1 MIDRKDGRK
10 HMIKLK
16 RHYAVMALILSLF
29 GCDSSGRNIENN
41 KAIEDKNKVSQTY
54 SNQVADDRMLL
65 VLSAPSVHD
74 PYYKSAFQRIVD
86 FQIDYA
92 KSILGND
99 NVVILVDEDT
109 KPYFTGKVP
118 EDILLVDDVRDI
130 WMRDFTTVNPMQ
142 PVQFTYTWASMT
154 KKQSKDV
161 QKSFNQFADRY
172 QIQRAKTDLMI
183 DGGNLVDDYAG
194 RVITTTR
201 FMEDNELSY
210 NEAKQEL
217 KTTLGATEVAILEP
231 DEEVLAHSDGMV
243 SWVDKNTLLVNDYS
257 KTPSFRTTVMKEL
270 KASFPTAKI
279 VEVPVEYKTNPKGQW
294 EGFESACGV
303 NLNATVTQNNIYVP
317 TFNMPH
323 DQKALTIIKQNTS
336 KKVIPVNAESVCPMG
351 GSVRCLTWQVT
362 GDNAA
367 KLIQAARDK

>member
-118 EDILLVDDVRDI
+118 EDILLVGDVRDI

-217 KTTLGATEVAILEP
+217 KKTLGATEVAILEP

-303 NLNATVTQNNIYVP
+303 NLNATVTHHNIYVP

-362 GDNAA
+362 GDNAV

>member
-1 MIDRKDGRK
+1 MSKISKSVFSA
-10 HMIKLK
+10 I
-16 RHYAVMALILSLF
+16 SLMLLAS
-29 GCDSSGRNIENN
+29 CSSASDPQPPE
-41 KAIEDKNKVSQTY
+41 KAGKQAGMKKFANEISAQ
-54 SNQVADDRMLL
+54 RMLL

-74 PYYKSAFQRIVD
+74 PYYKAAFQQIVD

-92 KSILGND
+92 KSILGHD
-99 NVVILVDEDT
+99 NVVIIADEDT
-109 KPYFTGKVP
+109 KPFFTGKVP

-130 WMRDFTTVNPMQ
+130 WMRDFTTVNPAQ

-154 KKQSKDV
+154 EKQSRQV
-161 QKSFNQFADRY
+161 QKSFSRFADRY
-172 QIQRAKTDLMI
+172 KIQRAKTDLMI
-183 DGGNLVDDYAG
+183 DGGNIVDDYAG

-210 NEAKQEL
+210 DEAKQEL
-217 KTTLGATEVAILEP
+217 KQALGASQVAILEP

-257 KTPSFRTTVMKEL
+257 KTPSFRTLVLDEL
-270 KASFPTAKI
+270 RSSFPSAKI

-303 NLNATVTQNNIYVP
+303 NLNAAVTYNYIYVP

-323 DQKALTIIKQNTS
+323 DQAALNIIRKNTS

-351 GSVRCLTWQVT
+351 GSVRCLTWQLN
-362 GDNAA
+362 GENAS
-367 KLIQAARDK
+367 KLILAAREL

>member
-1 MIDRKDGRK
+1 
-10 HMIKLK
+10 MIKTK
-16 RHYAVMALILSLF
+16 RHYAVMALILSLW
-29 GCDSSGRNIENN
+29 GCDSSGKNLENN
-41 KAIEDKNKVSQTY
+41 KVSEDKKMGQTY
-54 SNQVADDRMLL
+54 SNQVTDERMLL

-74 PYYKSAFQRIVD
+74 AYYKSAFQQIVD
-86 FQIDYA
+86 FQIAYA

-118 EDILLVDDVRDI
+118 EDILLVDDIRDI
-130 WMRDFTTVNPMQ
+130 WMRDFTTVNPEQ

-154 KKQSKDV
+154 QKQSKDV

-201 FMEDNELSY
+201 FMQDNELSY

-217 KTTLGATEVAILEP
+217 KATLGATEVAILEP

-257 KTPSFRTTVMKEL
+257 KNPSFRSIVMKEL
-270 KASFPTAKI
+270 KTSFPTAKI

-303 NLNATVTQNNIYVP
+303 NLNATVTHNNIYVP

-323 DQKALTIIKQNTS
+323 DEKALTIIKQNTS
-336 KKVIPVNAESVCPMG
+336 KKVISVNAENVCPMG
-351 GSVRCLTWQVT
+351 GSVRCLTWQVA
-362 GDNAA
+362 GDNAV
-367 KLIQAARDK
+367 KLIQAARHK

>member
-1 MIDRKDGRK
+1 
-10 HMIKLK
+10 MIKLK
-16 RHYAVMALILSLF
+16 SRSAVILLALSLV
-29 GCDSSGRNIENN
+29 GCDSSGGDLGKNNMGEN
-41 KAIEDKNKVSQTY
+41 KTKVSQTY
-54 SNQVADDRMLL
+54 SNQVADNKMLL
-65 VLSAPSVHD
+65 VLSAPSIHD

-86 FQIDYA
+86 FQINYA

-109 KPYFTGKVP
+109 KPFFTGKVP

-130 WMRDFTTVNPMQ
+130 WMRDFTTVNPKQ
-142 PVQFTYTWASMT
+142 PVQFSYTWASMSQ
-154 KKQSKDV
+154 KQSQDV
-161 QKSFNQFADRY
+161 QKSFSRFADRY
-172 QIQRAKTDLMI
+172 KIQRAKTDLMI

-210 NEAKQEL
+210 DEAKQEL
-217 KTTLGATEVAILEP
+217 KTALGAREVAILEP

-257 KTPSFRTTVMKEL
+257 KIPSFRTVVMDEL
-270 KASFPTAKI
+270 KASFPSAKI

-294 EGFESACGV
+294 DGFESACGV
-303 NLNATVTQNNIYVP
+303 NLNSTVTYNNIYVP

-323 DQKALTIIKQNTS
+323 DQKALRMIKQNTT
-336 KKVIPVNAESVCPMG
+336 KKVIPINAESVCPMG

-362 GDNAA
+362 GENAV
-367 KLIQAARDK
+367 KLIQAARER

>member
-1 MIDRKDGRK
+1 
-10 HMIKLK
+10 MIKLK
-16 RHYAVMALILSLF
+16 RHYAAMALILSLF

-41 KAIEDKNKVSQTY
+41 KAIEDKNKVGQTY
-54 SNQVADDRMLL
+54 SNQVAEDRMLL

-99 NVVILVDEDT
+99 NVVILVDKDT

-217 KTTLGATEVAILEP
+217 KAMLGATEVAILEP

>member
-1 MIDRKDGRK
+1 
-10 HMIKLK
+10 MIKRK
-16 RHYAVMALILSLF
+16 SRSAVILLLLSLV
-29 GCDSSGRNIENN
+29 GCDSSGGDLGKNNMGEN
-41 KAIEDKNKVSQTY
+41 KTKVSQTY
-54 SNQVADDRMLL
+54 SNQVANDKMFL
-65 VLSAPSVHD
+65 VLSAPSIHD

-86 FQIDYA
+86 FQINYA

-109 KPYFTGKVP
+109 KPFFTGKVP

-130 WMRDFTTVNPMQ
+130 WMRDFTTVNPKQ
-142 PVQFTYTWASMT
+142 PVQFSYTWASMSQ
-154 KKQSKDV
+154 KQSQDV
-161 QKSFNQFADRY
+161 QKSFSRFADRY
-172 QIQRAKTDLMI
+172 KIQRAKTDLMI

-210 NEAKQEL
+210 DEAKQEL
-217 KTTLGATEVAILEP
+217 KTALGAREVAILEP

-257 KTPSFRTTVMKEL
+257 KIPSFRTVVMDEL
-270 KASFPTAKI
+270 KASFPSAKI

-294 EGFESACGV
+294 DGFESACGV
-303 NLNATVTQNNIYVP
+303 NLNSTVTYNNIYVP

-323 DQKALTIIKQNTS
+323 DQKALRIIKQNTT
-336 KKVIPVNAESVCPMG
+336 KKVIPINAESVCPMG

-362 GDNAA
+362 GENAV
-367 KLIQAARDK
+367 KLITAARER

>member
-16 RHYAVMALILSLF
+16 RHYAAMALILSLF
-29 GCDSSGRNIENN
+29 GCDSSGRNVENN
-41 KAIEDKNKVSQTY
+41 KAIEDKNKVGQTY
-54 SNQVADDRMLL
+54 SNQVAEDRMLL

-99 NVVILVDEDT
+99 NVVIVVDEDT

-118 EDILLVDDVRDI
+118 EDILLVDDIRDI

-154 KKQSKDV
+154 QKQSKEV
-161 QKSFNQFADRY
+161 QKSFSQFADRY

-183 DGGNLVDDYAG
+183 DGGNFVDDYAG

-217 KTTLGATEVAILEP
+217 KTTLGAREVAILEP

-257 KTPSFRTTVMKEL
+257 KTPSLRTTVMTEL

-303 NLNATVTQNNIYVP
+303 NLNATVTHNNIYVP

-336 KKVIPVNAESVCPMG
+336 KKVIPVNAENVCPMG

-362 GDNAA
+362 GNNAA

>member
-1 MIDRKDGRK
+1 
-10 HMIKLK
+10 MIKRM
-16 RHYAVMALILSLF
+16 RHYAVMALILSLL
-29 GCDSSGRNIENN
+29 GCDSSGRNVENN

-54 SNQVADDRMLL
+54 SNQVTDDRMLL

-99 NVVILVDEDT
+99 NVVIVVDKDT

-118 EDILLVDDVRDI
+118 EDILLMDDVRDI

-142 PVQFTYTWASMT
+142 PVQFIYTWASMT

-161 QKSFNQFADRY
+161 QKSFSQFADRY
-172 QIQRAKTDLMI
+172 QIQRTKTDLMI

-217 KTTLGATEVAILEP
+217 KSTLGATEVAILEP

-257 KTPSFRTTVMKEL
+257 KTPAFRTTVMKEL

-303 NLNATVTQNNIYVP
+303 NLNATVTHHNIYVP

-323 DQKALTIIKQNTS
+323 DQKALSIIKQNTS

-362 GDNAA
+362 GDNAV

>member
-1 MIDRKDGRK
+1 MIDRKNGRK

-16 RHYAVMALILSLF
+16 HHYAVMALILSLF

-41 KAIEDKNKVSQTY
+41 KTVEDKNKVSQTY
-54 SNQVADDRMLL
+54 SNQVADDKMLL

-99 NVVILVDEDT
+99 NVVILVDKDT

-154 KKQSKDV
+154 QKQSKEV
-161 QKSFNQFADRY
+161 QKSFSQFADRY
-172 QIQRAKTDLMI
+172 QIQRAKTDLML

-201 FMEDNELSY
+201 FMQDNELSY
-210 NEAKQEL
+210 SEAKQEL
-217 KTTLGATEVAILEP
+217 KNTLGAREVAILEP

-243 SWVDKNTLLVNDYS
+243 SWVDQNTLLVNDYS
-257 KTPSFRTTVMKEL
+257 KTPSFRTTVMNEL

-279 VEVPVEYKTNPKGQW
+279 VEVPVEYKTNPKGEW
-294 EGFESACGV
+294 DGFESACGV
-303 NLNATVTQNNIYVP
+303 NLNATVTHNNIYVP
-317 TFNMPH
+317 TFNMAH
-323 DQKALTIIKQNTS
+323 DQQALMIIKQNTF
-336 KKVIPVNAESVCPMG
+336 KKVIPINAESVCPMG

-362 GDNAA
+362 GENAV
-367 KLIQAARDK
+367 KLIQAARDR

>member
-10 HMIKLK
+10 HMIKPK
-16 RHYAVMALILSLF
+16 SYYALIAFMLPF
-29 GCDSSGRNIENN
+29 CGCDSSGRNIENN
-41 KAIEDKNKVSQTY
+41 KVVEDKNKVSQTY
-54 SNQVADDRMLL
+54 SNQPADDKMLL
-65 VLSAPSVHD
+65 VLSAPSIHD
-74 PYYKSAFQRIVD
+74 LYYKPAFQRIVD
-86 FQIDYA
+86 FQINYA
-92 KSILGND
+92 QSILGND

-130 WMRDFTTVNPMQ
+130 WMRDFTTVNPIK
-142 PVQFTYTWASMT
+142 PVQFIYTWASMSE
-154 KKQSKDV
+154 KQSKAV
-161 QKSFNQFADRY
+161 QKSFSRFAGRY

-210 NEAKQEL
+210 DEAKQEL
-217 KTTLGATEVAILEP
+217 KMVLGAKEVAILEP

-257 KTPSFRTTVMKEL
+257 KTPSFRTTVMDEL
-270 KASFPTAKI
+270 KTSFPSAKI

-294 EGFESACGV
+294 DGFESACGV
-303 NLNATVTQNNIYVP
+303 NLNATVTHNNIYVP

-323 DQKALTIIKQNTS
+323 DQKALSIIKQNTS
-336 KKVIPVNAESVCPMG
+336 KKVIPINAESVCPMG
-351 GSVRCLTWQVT
+351 GSVRCLTWQVA
-362 GDNAA
+362 GENAG
-367 KLIQAARDK
+367 KLIQAARER

>member
-10 HMIKLK
+10 HMIKRM
-16 RHYAVMALILSLF
+16 RHYAVMALILSLL
-29 GCDSSGRNIENN
+29 GCDSSGRNVENN

-54 SNQVADDRMLL
+54 SNQVTDDRMLL

-99 NVVILVDEDT
+99 NVVIVVDKDT

-161 QKSFNQFADRY
+161 QKSFSQFADRY
-172 QIQRAKTDLMI
+172 QIQRTKTDLMI

-217 KTTLGATEVAILEP
+217 KSTLGATEVAILEP

-257 KTPSFRTTVMKEL
+257 KTPAFRTTVMKEL

-303 NLNATVTQNNIYVP
+303 NLNATVTHHNIYVP

-323 DQKALTIIKQNTS
+323 DQKALSIIKQNTS

-362 GDNAA
+362 GDNAV